1 MLKQFGALSALVF
14 VQLCFRIRVNM
25 FRKPVFWIFF
35 VVFSVAAAVFA
46 LRNFSAAFPLVSI
59 NLQMDREAA
68 LAAAR
73 MLAEKNAWP
82 PGSFDQAAEFSADQ
96 EVQNFIELEGG
107 GKQELGRILKETIFA
122 PYTWRV
128 RHFKE
133 GDAHETLVRFTPEGK
148 AFGFRVQLPEQ
159 EAGDSISAD
168 VAQGNAETAAR
179 QEWNVDFNRYR
190 LAESSKEI
198 RPGGRTD
205 HTFVYERQDE
215 RLREGSYRLRL
226 VIGGNKLT
234 ELTYYVQ
241 IPEAF
246 SRRYEEMRSANTAI
260 TAASSVATFVFYIL
274 GCCGIG
280 LFFMMRRRWVLWWQA
295 AFWGVFIALLMG
307 LDHFNSWS
315 LLWMGYDTAVPAS
328 GFAIRQIAT
337 AIGIFGGL
345 AALMTVSFMA
355 AETLSRRAFPHHIQ
369 FWKIWSAP
377 VAASKAVFGQTLCG
391 YLLVSVFFAYEIV
404 LYFFAQGKLGW
415 WTPSDTL
422 VNPNIFASY
431 LPFLSA
437 IAQAAQAGFWEEC
450 LFRAAPLATAALIG
464 DRFGHRRTFLIGA
477 MILQTFI
484 FASGHAGYAN
494 QPAYA
499 RVVELIIPSLMFGGL
514 YLIFGLLPGIVLH
527 YTYDTVWMSLPLFVS
542 SSGRARFEQIVVI
555 LLVLVPLWAVLA
567 ARLRS
572 RRWMEM
578 PAESWNGAWK
588 PLEIEEV
595 PQREVAAGEATLM
608 LPLVSRL
615 LPYAG
620 LVGLIVWV
628 AASSFQTD
636 APPISITR
644 FNAEAK
650 ARQALA
656 GRGIQLDSSWT
667 VLSRVEG
674 QPGQQDR
681 FVWQNAG
688 PQEYARLM
696 GSYLT
701 PPHWRVRFARFQG
714 DVAERAEE
722 YQVFIDGGGKTIRV
736 THELPEAR
744 PGKNLTVDEAR
755 LFAQSALTTN
765 FQLPIDSVKEISA
778 EARKR
783 PARGDWAFVFSDTR
797 NYGLPQGEPRI
808 SIEIAGDEVVDA
820 VRYVYVPEEWARN
833 ERGERNLPAIF
844 AVACTVAIIG
854 MVLAGAVV
862 AIVHW
867 SRKRGFSVPAFFA
880 FVGVLFLLVATNLF
894 NNWPVIAFQLSTAQP
909 LMLQAAV
916 GISVSLVV
924 ALFRSVALALAGGLV
939 ASSKNASRVFGLG
952 KTILMGAAVGGAMAG
967 LSALARL
974 AAPSIAPNW
983 GSLDAASMLWPML
996 GAALTPLN
1004 QFLTQALLLLLLF
1017 LAVAQ
1022 KPRWWPLLVLA
1033 GLILAGPSSLETI
1046 SSWLITGVTGGIV
1059 LAAAYVLVLRHQP
1072 KLVVTAIATLA
1083 ILSTLRDGLRHSYP
1097 GALIG
1102 SIAAMILI
1110 GLAMWVWLKLS
1121 MHPSVQDLLELRNA
1135 AHPEGVR

>member
-1 MLKQFGALSALVF
+1 MPRRLLLWTVLVVLSVGAA
-14 VQLCFRIRVNM
+14 
-25 FRKPVFWIFF
+25 IFTF
-35 VVFSVAAAVFA
+35 
-46 LRNFSAAFPLVSI
+46 RNFSTAFPLVSI
-59 NLQMDREAA
+59 ELKMDRADA
-68 LAAAR
+68 LRSAR
-73 MLAEKNAWP
+73 TIAQRNAWP
-82 PGSFDQAAEFSADQ
+82 PEGFDQAAEFGGNQ

-107 GKQELGRILKETIFA
+107 GKQELGRILKEKIFA
-122 PYTWRV
+122 LYTWRV
-128 RHFKE
+128 RHFKQ
-133 GDAHETLVRFTPEGK
+133 GDAHETLIRFTPDGTPYGFSLKLPDEERGDTRPEG
-148 AFGFRVQLPEQ
+148 
-159 EAGDSISAD
+159 EAQQI
-168 VAQGNAETAAR
+168 AETAAQR
-179 QEWNVDFNRYR
+179 DWGIDFGRYR
-190 LAESSKEI
+190 LVESSKDLK
-198 RPGGRTD
+198 PGGRTD
-205 HTFVYERQDE
+205 HTFVYQRQDE
-215 RLREGSYRLRL
+215 SLREGHYRLRL
-226 VIGGNKLT
+226 VVGGEKLT
-234 ELTYYVQ
+234 ELTHFVQ

-246 SRRYEEMRSANTAI
+246 TRRYEQMRASNDAI
-260 TAASSVATFVFYIL
+260 GAFSQIVTFGLYIL
-274 GCCGIG
+274 GFCGVG
-280 LFFMMRRRWVLWWQA
+280 LFFMIRHRWVLWRQPLL
-295 AFWGVFIALLMG
+295 WGSFIAFLLG
-307 LDHFNSWS
+307 LQQLNSWP
-315 LLWMGYDTAVPAS
+315 LLWMGYDTALPAS
-328 GFAIRQIAT
+328 GFAIRQLLRAGAT
-337 AIGIFGGL
+337 FGL
-345 AALMTVSFMA
+345 FSMLLTVSFMA

-369 FWKIWSAP
+369 FWKVWSRP
-377 VAASKAVFGQTLCG
+377 VSASKIIFGETLAG
-391 YLLVSVFFAYEIV
+391 YLLVTVFFAYEIV

-656 GRGIQLDSSWT
+656 GRGIQLGSSWT

-844 AVACTVAIIG
+844 AVACTVATIG

-862 AIVHW
+862 AIVQD
-867 SRKRGFSVPAFFA
+867 RKSTRLNSSH
-880 FVGVLFLLVATNLF
+880 T
-894 NNWPVIAFQLSTAQP
+894 VI
-909 LMLQAAV
+909 
-916 GISVSLVV
+916 
-924 ALFRSVALALAGGLV
+924 
-939 ASSKNASRVFGLG
+939 
-952 KTILMGAAVGGAMAG
+952 
-967 LSALARL
+967 
-974 AAPSIAPNW
+974 
-983 GSLDAASMLWPML
+983 
-996 GAALTPLN
+996 
-1004 QFLTQALLLLLLF
+1004 
-1017 LAVAQ
+1017 
-1022 KPRWWPLLVLA
+1022 
-1033 GLILAGPSSLETI
+1033 
-1046 SSWLITGVTGGIV
+1046 
-1059 LAAAYVLVLRHQP
+1059 
-1072 KLVVTAIATLA
+1072 
-1083 ILSTLRDGLRHSYP
+1083 SY
-1097 GALIG
+1097 
-1102 SIAAMILI
+1102 
-1110 GLAMWVWLKLS
+1110 
-1121 MHPSVQDLLELRNA
+1121 
-1135 AHPEGVR
+1135 